1 MFFAKVAGLQ
11 LQCCALIGL
20 SVLCEIVESIGMSA
34 LYHREEIEA
43 VIEIKPRGVEG
54 ATFWCR
60 NPLWIARFGV
70 FFAGHTDTGVM
81 RTIVSDSEGGREARA
96 CYGYALDARSVGR
109 IIPKIIVAL

>member
-1 MFFAKVAGLQ
+1 MVDGSRKLWEPGSRKRGTVQMFFAKVAGLQ

-20 SVLCEIVESIGMSA
+20 SVPRSICEIVESIGMSA
-34 LYHREEIEA
+34 LYHREEIAA

-70 FFAGHTDTGVM
+70 FFAGHTDTGGGDED
-81 RTIVSDSEGGREARA
+81 DSQ
-96 CYGYALDARSVGR
+96 
-109 IIPKIIVAL
+109 